1 MSLRCSL
8 RPWAEIEVLP
18 PRQGPIHK
26 GCLLVPG
33 GVEHIVDDEAKHL
46 VYLYAGLCEML
57 RQSSTDAT
65 ARTGRDF
72 VYCSMCRSYHYA
84 FTQRQCLTPDTVWY
98 LATVPF
104 PQAGMPLPG
113 CEALAADCW
122 PAPVFLA
129 LADIVVAPNANAV
142 TKIPINS
149 FDVDTRLSSDCF
161 AFSNHLTSALFRG
174 SCLELCPVQRDV
186 FISKHHRSSNISL
199 QSTAE
204 TSRHSGCGILPAPR
218 I

>member
-1 MSLRCSL
+1 MKGSCLFPVASNTSSMTRRNILATSMPGYVRCFASPRL
-8 RPWAEIEVLP
+8 TRPHRQAAISFIVRCVL
-18 PRQGPIHK
+18 
-26 GCLLVPG
+26 
-33 GVEHIVDDEAKHL
+33 
-46 VYLYAGLCEML
+46 
-57 RQSSTDAT
+57 
-65 ARTGRDF
+65 
-72 VYCSMCRSYHYA
+72 SYHYA

-149 FDVDTRLSSDCF
+149 FDVDTRLSSDCLG
-161 AFSNHLTSALFRG
+161 FSSHLTRNYAHFVVTSLFQSIIVPVTYCYDPPQRAPDALVAEF
-174 SCLELCPVQRDV
+174 CQRHTCER
-186 FISKHHRSSNISL
+186 SKGW
-199 QSTAE
+199 AK
-204 TSRHSGCGILPAPR
+204 
-218 I
+218 

>member
-1 MSLRCSL
+1 ML
-8 RPWAEIEVLP
+8 RP
-18 PRQGPIHK
+18 
-26 GCLLVPG
+26 
-33 GVEHIVDDEAKHL
+33 
-46 VYLYAGLCEML
+46 
-57 RQSSTDAT
+57 SSTDAT

-72 VYCSMCRSYHYA
+72 GYCSMCPLRLY
-84 FTQRQCLTPDTVWY
+84 TQCQCLTPDTVWY

-161 AFSNHLTSALFRG
+161 VFSNHLTSALFRG
-174 SCLELCPVQRDV
+174 SCLELCPFQRDV

-199 QSTAE
+199 QSHQQRPPDLPTPWLRNSASAAHLRSKGWAKALDRVPAATAAPVQASDGIFE
-204 TSRHSGCGILPAPR
+204 PHFARSRHTVEPIG
-218 I
+218 

>member
-1 MSLRCSL
+1 MKGSCLFPVASNTSSMTRRNILSTSMPGCVRCFASRRL
-8 RPWAEIEVLP
+8 TRPHAQAAISFIVRCVL
-18 PRQGPIHK
+18 
-26 GCLLVPG
+26 
-33 GVEHIVDDEAKHL
+33 
-46 VYLYAGLCEML
+46 
-57 RQSSTDAT
+57 
-65 ARTGRDF
+65 
-72 VYCSMCRSYHYA
+72 SYHYA